1 MGQKGDHMDLPP
13 KYHESANYCAS
24 LAHKLNHSF
33 TPNCDWVNADHPV
46 FGFIPAARA
55 VEDVMPGEEVNQV
68 QGVNHNVMYC
78 PS

>member
-1 MGQKGDHMDLPP
+1 MDLPP
-13 KYHESANYCAS
+13 QYHESANYCAS